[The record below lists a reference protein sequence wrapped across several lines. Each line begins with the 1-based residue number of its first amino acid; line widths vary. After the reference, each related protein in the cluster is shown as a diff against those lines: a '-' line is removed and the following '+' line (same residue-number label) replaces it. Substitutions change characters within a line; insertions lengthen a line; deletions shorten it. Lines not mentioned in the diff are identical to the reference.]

1 MNPDVLQSLITPNA
15 HTINKVFSEKDR
27 YYIDIYQRDYKW
39 DKSQVETLL
48 RDIELRFNLSHRTVN
63 DPKSIKKDVLENFKP
78 YFLNTYLTCTTS
90 NYVSIVDG
98 QQRLTT
104 FLIMLIAL
112 RKLVK
117 EVHSSEAY
125 EVKTISVGVLD
136 KLIFE
141 ADDFDQPQYYKIF
154 NENRQS
160 AFDHILGRLKE
171 YAPSDE
177 SQKKIIE
184 NFVTISTYLSAE
196 FKSDDNSR
204 PIDVT
209 KLTYYI
215 YYILEKLNI
224 VEIHIEHQE
233 NVATI
238 FEVVNDRGLGLRP
251 YEILKGKFLGNLS
264 TLDKEDANKVWTE
277 LQNKYYNSVIKN
289 STENSIDLDSFFKL
303 YLRAKFADSENDYK
317 KFEDKYHY
325 EIYSNK
331 KILEFFG
338 RFDNAKKL
346 YEWVKSDFKYFA
358 ELYLRLRT
366 EYDNNYLIYNK
377 LLDQNQQYLLI
388 ISAIGLN
395 DSSADDKVNF
405 IAKKFD
411 QLHTTIRLLDLY
423 DSNDFQ
429 DFIYKLLPRI
439 RNKSIDVISNEFD
452 SVLIDFLETE
462 EVISKSAYSSIGDLY
477 KHELFSNLRNRWP
490 NFSKYV
496 LMRIDRYLAEALDKP
511 SFCSDTL
518 ESLEERFNK
527 NNKKTY
533 GMHLEH
539 IYANNDKNRMLFTDE
554 NGNFDEAKFTTTR
567 NKLGMVLLLKDKQNI
582 SSNNDYYTLKIEDYK
597 TSNLVW
603 NELLVGHI
611 DSVDRKNLPSQLNID
626 PINPDTNGVFPLDSV
641 DERQRQV
648 FEAIKLIWGFQA

>member
-1 MNPDVLQSLITPNA
+1 MDKEIVQSLITPNA

-27 YYIDIYQRDYKW
+27 YFIDIYQRDYKW
-39 DKSQVETLL
+39 DKTQVETLL
-48 RDIELRFNLSHRTVN
+48 RDIELRFNLSSRSVT

-90 NYVSIVDG
+90 DYVSIVDG

-125 EVKTISVGVLD
+125 EIKTISVSVLD

-141 ADDFDQPQYYKIF
+141 ADDFDQPQYYKIY
-154 NENRQS
+154 NENRQG
-160 AFDHILGRLKE
+160 AFDYILGRLQE
-171 YAPSDE
+171 YKPSDE

-184 NFVTISTYLSAE
+184 NFVTISTYFNTE
-196 FKSDDNSR
+196 FKSDDSSR

-251 YEILKGKFLGNLS
+251 YEILKGKFLGNLNNRE
-264 TLDKEDANKVWTE
+264 KEDANKIWTE
-277 LQNKYYNSVIKN
+277 LQNKYYNSIIKN
-289 STENSIDLDSFFKL
+289 STENAIDLDSFFKI

-325 EIYSNK
+325 EIHSNK
-331 KILEFFG
+331 RILEFFG
-338 RFDNAKKL
+338 RFDDPRKL
-346 YEWVKSDFKYFA
+346 YEWVKNDFKYFA
-358 ELYLRLRT
+358 ELYLKLRT
-366 EYDNNYLIYNK
+366 QYNNDYLIYNK

-395 DSSADDKVNF
+395 DPTENEKVNF

-429 DFIYKLLPRI
+429 DFIYKLLPRV
-439 RNKSIDVISNEFD
+439 RNKSIEVISKEFD
-452 SVLIDFLETE
+452 TVLIDFLETE
-462 EVISKSAYSSIGDLY
+462 DVISKSTYSSIGDLY
-477 KHELFSNLRNRWP
+477 KYELFSSLRNRWP

-496 LMRIDRYLAEALDKP
+496 LMRIDRYLAETLDKP
-511 SFCSDTL
+511 SFCRDTL
-518 ESLEERFNK
+518 ENLEERFNK

-539 IYANNDKNRMLFTDE
+539 IYANNDKNRMLFTDDKA
-554 NGNFDEAKFTTTR
+554 NFDEAKFTLTR

-582 SSNNDYYTLKIEDYK
+582 SSNNDYYSLKIEDYK
-597 TSNLVW
+597 TSNLIW

-611 DSVDRKNLPSQLNID
+611 DSVDEKNLPNQLKVK
-626 PINPDTNGVFPLDSV
+626 PIQPDKDGVFPLSSV
-641 DERQRQV
+641 EDRQQHT
-648 FEAIKLIWGFQA
+648 FEAIKAIWGFQA